1 MKKIAYL
8 TLLIILSISIKS
20 CSGYKP
26 IFSSSNLNFNIQS
39 YSIEGNRRLGNN
51 IYSKLHNLSKAQKN
65 KENLKNIDLYINVLD
80 SKESTSKDTAGKI
93 LEYKISIRV
102 EIKINDSTNSKKI
115 LNEIFTSST
124 SYKTQSEYSQTLKL
138 EEKSLDNLLN
148 STYQKV
154 LIKLSNFIVK

>member
-26 IFSSSNLNFNIQS
+26 IFSTSNLNFNIQS

-115 LNEIFTSST
+115 LNEVFTSST

-154 LIKLSNFIVK
+154 LIKLSNVLS

>member
-26 IFSSSNLNFNIQS
+26 IFSTSNLNFNIQS

-138 EEKSLDNLLN
+138 EEKSLDNLLK

-154 LIKLSNFIVK
+154 LIKLSNVLS

>member
-26 IFSSSNLNFNIQS
+26 IFSTSNLNFNIQS

-154 LIKLSNFIVK
+154 LIKLSNVLSY

>member
-26 IFSSSNLNFNIQS
+26 IFSTSNLNFNIQS

-102 EIKINDSTNSKKI
+102 EIKIN
-115 LNEIFTSST
+115 EIFTSST

-154 LIKLSNFIVK
+154 LIKLSNVLS

>member
-26 IFSSSNLNFNIQS
+26 IFSTSNLNFNIQS

-65 KENLKNIDLYINVLD
+65 KENLRNIDLYINVLD

-154 LIKLSNFIVK
+154 LIKLSNVLS

>member
-65 KENLKNIDLYINVLD
+65 KENLRNIDLYINVLD
-80 SKESTSKDTAGKI
+80 SKEGTSKDTAGKI

-154 LIKLSNFIVK
+154 LIKLSNVLS

>member
-154 LIKLSNFIVK
+154 LIKLSNVLS

>member
-26 IFSSSNLNFNIQS
+26 IFSTSNLNFNIQS

-65 KENLKNIDLYINVLD
+65 KENLRNIDLYINVLD
-80 SKESTSKDTAGKI
+80 SKEGTSKDTAGKI

-115 LNEIFTSST
+115 LNEVFTSST

-154 LIKLSNFIVK
+154 LIKLSNVLS

>member
-1 MKKIAYL
+1 M
-8 TLLIILSISIKS
+8 SISIKS

-154 LIKLSNFIVK
+154 LIKLSNVLS

>member
-115 LNEIFTSST
+115 LNEVFTSST

-154 LIKLSNFIVK
+154 LIKLSNVLS

>member
-26 IFSSSNLNFNIQS
+26 IFSTSNLNFNIQS

-51 IYSKLHNLSKAQKN
+51 IYSKLYNLSKAQKN
-65 KENLKNIDLYINVLD
+65 KENLRNIDLYINVSD
-80 SKESTSKDTAGKI
+80 SKEGTSKDTAGKI

-115 LNEIFTSST
+115 LNEVFTSST

-154 LIKLSNFIVK
+154 LIKLSNVLS

>member
-1 MKKIAYL
+1 MKKIFYL
-8 TLLIILSISIKS
+8 ILLIILSISIKS

-26 IFSSSNLNFNIQS
+26 IFSTSNLNFNIQS

-51 IYSKLHNLSKAQKN
+51 IYSKLYNLSKAQKN
-65 KENLKNIDLYINVLD
+65 KENLRNIDLYINVSD
-80 SKESTSKDTAGKI
+80 SKEGTSKDTAGKI

-115 LNEIFTSST
+115 LNEVFTSST

-154 LIKLSNFIVK
+154 LIKLSNVLS

>member
-26 IFSSSNLNFNIQS
+26 IFSTSNLNFNIQS

-154 LIKLSNFIVK
+154 LIKLSNVLS

>member
-138 EEKSLDNLLN
+138 EEMSLDNLLN

-154 LIKLSNFIVK
+154 LIKLSNVLS

>member
-65 KENLKNIDLYINVLD
+65 KENLRNIDLYINVSD
-80 SKESTSKDTAGKI
+80 SKEGTSKDTAGKI

-115 LNEIFTSST
+115 LNEVFTSST

-154 LIKLSNFIVK
+154 LIKLSNVLS